1 MYKRSPLL
9 NIESIVVQ
17 VGALEALENIRDE
30 SLASIRNTD
39 DAKAVNEMI
48 AVLKSSIQTD
58 AVAPHHQ
65 SLSDCRLPRWY
76 HASLFIC
83 PS

>member
-17 VGALEALENIRDE
+17 AGALEVLENIRDE

-58 AVAPHHQ
+58 AVAPGSPRHHQ
-65 SLSDCRLPRWY
+65 SLIK
-76 HASLFIC
+76 FE
-83 PS
+83 